1 MSLLFR
7 LQSFFCKRQE
17 RQQEE
22 IVRKIIFL
30 DLDGVMD
37 NRKYDV
43 FLNKHSLPE
52 KDEFGVVFD
61 PDCIAALRHLVGETG
76 AEIVISSSWKDDM
89 SLDTLRKMWKSRHLP
104 GHIID
109 VTPTISSH
117 RGDEIAAWLTFCPDH
132 CHYVIIDDQP
142 AEQFHTD
149 QYSHL
154 ITTSGW
160 DGLTKELAEKAIEIL
175 YHQ

>member
-1 MSLLFR
+1 MSLLSR
-7 LQSFFCKRQE
+7 LQSLFHKRQE
-17 RQQEE
+17 CQQEE

-61 PDCIAALRHLVGETG
+61 PDCIAALRHIVEETG
-76 AEIVISSSWKDDM
+76 AGIVISSSWKDDM
-89 SLDTLRKMWKSRHLP
+89 SLDTLRKMWESRHLP
-104 GHIID
+104 GHLIG
-109 VTPTISSH
+109 VTPTISLH
-117 RGDEIAAWLTFCPDH
+117 RGDEIAAWLTFCPDNSQ
-132 CHYVIIDDQP
+132 YVIIDDQP
-142 AEQFHTD
+142 ADQFHTAH
-149 QYSHL
+149 YPHL